1 VWWRREDDLVVQK
14 LKTHSGRQPAIEKKK
29 MGGSLQK
36 DFSMKIHFL
45 FSVS

>member
-14 LKTHSGRQPAIEKKK
+14 LKTHSGGEPAIGKK